1 VRRRH
6 ARLLLGLVL
15 LALPVACKPDE
26 QTAAAPVRPVLSVKA
41 EVRTI
46 EVLGPFAGSIQPRY
60 STDVGFRIFG
70 RMVARF
76 VDVGAIVKKGDHIA
90 ALDPAVQLILVHN
103 AEAVL
108 ANAEAQYANAE
119 AEEKRQRPL
128 VERNIT
134 PQAQFDLIVQSRD
147 TAAANLIRAQASLRR
162 AQDVLSFTQLRAD
175 FDGVGTG
182 RYAEPGQVVNPGQK
196 IVTIARPEVR
206 EAVFSVPNELGDALW
221 DRNDFDMIV
230 RLDSSIVMKAAAVR
244 GVDPAADPTT
254 RTRTVFLTLHDPPE
268 AFRLGITISVTLE
281 KATPPRIYLPA
292 AALLERDGKTQV
304 WIVTPEAG
312 KSDAKVS
319 LRDVVVMSRDEN
331 GFAVAL
337 GLSAGERVVVAGVHS
352 LMPGQSDRRT
362 PSAARSAPGR
372 PSSSRST

>member
-1 VRRRH
+1 MKGRH
-6 ARLLLGLVL
+6 AGLLGLVL
-15 LALPVACKPDE
+15 LVLPVACKPDE
-26 QTAAAPVRPVLSVKA
+26 QAEIAPPIRPVLSVKA
-41 EVRTI
+41 EVRTT

-76 VDVGAIVKKGDHIA
+76 VDVGAIVKKGDHVA
-90 ALDPAVQLILVHN
+90 ALDPAVQLILVRN

-108 ANAEAQYANAE
+108 ANAEAQYINAE
-119 AEEKRQRPL
+119 AEEKRQKPL

-147 TAAANLIRAQASLRR
+147 TAAANVTRAQASLRR
-162 AQDVLSFTQLRAD
+162 AEDVLSFTQIHAD
-175 FDGVGTG
+175 FDGVVTG

-206 EAVFSVPNELGDALW
+206 EAVFSVPNALGDVLS
-221 DRNDFDMIV
+221 DRNDFDMVV

-244 GVDPAADPTT
+244 GVDPAADPNT
-254 RTRTVFLTLHDPPE
+254 RTRTVFLTLQDPPA

-281 KATPPRIYLPA
+281 KAIPPRIELPA

-304 WIVTPEAG
+304 WIVTAEAG
-312 KSDAKVS
+312 KPDAKVS
-319 LRDVVVMSRDEN
+319 LRDVVVASRDAN
-331 GFAVAL
+331 GFAVTS
-337 GLSAGERVVVAGVHS
+337 GLAAGERVVVAGVHS
-352 LMPGQSDRRT
+352 LTPGQTVKISDGV
-362 PSAARSAPGR
+362 PK
-372 PSSSRST
+372 